1 MYFAGYQVPE
11 HHFLLRRSVE
21 TYLFCHNWHSVSIPA
36 YDGKLDNQTKEHVYI
51 NPAYLTTIVA
61 GSAGSKEKISSGSAP
76 KKDLA
81 KYLEDYG
88 SVQSL

>member
-1 MYFAGYQVPE
+1 M
-11 HHFLLRRSVE
+11 E
-21 TYLFCHNWHSVSIPA
+21 TYLYFTILNWHSLLIPA

-81 KYLEDYG
+81 KYIEDYG
-88 SVQSL
+88 SVHSL